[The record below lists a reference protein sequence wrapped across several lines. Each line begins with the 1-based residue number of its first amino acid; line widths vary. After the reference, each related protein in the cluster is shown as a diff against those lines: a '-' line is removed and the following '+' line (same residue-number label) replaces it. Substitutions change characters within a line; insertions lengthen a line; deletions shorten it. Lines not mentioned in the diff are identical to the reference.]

1 MSGNTAEVL
10 TRGMECLLEKM
21 SIVEAEQFIFLIK
34 SEEFDYTKWQREY
47 FGRKSKEELDKEMDA
62 YFAEH
67 PYNNDPAKIL

>member
-1 MSGNTAEVL
+1 MSSNTAEVL
-10 TRGMECLLEKM
+10 DRGMECLLEKM

-47 FGRKSKEELDKEMDA
+47 FGSKTKEQLDKEMDA

-67 PYNNDPAKIL
+67 PYKNDPNKMI